1 MEAGRLRRRVTVEE
15 LLVTLDSDGDQV
27 ETWAAIGP
35 PLPAEITPL
44 SGRELV
50 AAQAVNSVVTTR
62 IKMRH
67 RPGLKASMRVAH
79 RETVYSIAAVVPDP
93 ESGIRWVTLLCSSG
107 AAHVNQG

>member
-1 MEAGRLRRRVTVEE
+1 MQAGRLRHRVTVEE

-27 ETWAAIGP
+27 ETWAPIGP

-44 SGRELV
+44 SGRDLI

-62 IKMRH
+62 IKMRY
-67 RPGLKASMRVAH
+67 RPGFKASMRAVH

-93 ESGIRWVTLLCSSG
+93 GSGFKWVTLLCSSG